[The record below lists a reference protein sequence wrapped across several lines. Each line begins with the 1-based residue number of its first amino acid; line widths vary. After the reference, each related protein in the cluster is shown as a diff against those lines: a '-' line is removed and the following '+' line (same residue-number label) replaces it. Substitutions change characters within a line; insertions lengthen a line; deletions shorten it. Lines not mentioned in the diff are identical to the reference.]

1 MKFQVK
7 RRHPRIEIVPM
18 IDVIFFMLIFFF
30 LFSTLK
36 EAQTGVEVDLPKTVH
51 LGQTE
56 QNTVV
61 ISIDANSQIF
71 YGQDQVGLTDLEYQ
85 IKNSLQDERET
96 RFIVKP
102 DAVVP
107 YQAIIA
113 VTDLLASH
121 GVDKPL
127 WGVDRQKMPKTTSAG
142 SR

>member
-1 MKFQVK
+1 MKLQVK
-7 RRHPRIEIVPM
+7 RRQPRIEIVPM
-18 IDVIFFMLIFFF
+18 IDVLCFLLIFFF

-36 EAQTGVEVDLPKTVH
+36 EAQTGVEVNLPKTVH

-56 QNTVV
+56 QTTVV

-71 YGQDQVGLTDLEYQ
+71 YGEDPVGITE
-85 IKNSLQDERET
+85 LQYRVGKSMQRDRTT

-107 YQAIIA
+107 YQAIIE
-113 VTDLLASH
+113 VTDILASQ

-127 WGVDRQKMPKTTSAG
+127 WGVDRQKMPKTAAAG